1 MFTGLIQAIGQITAS
16 EKREGDIRLT
26 INCADLDLS
35 TSNLGDSIAVNGV
48 CLTAVEINGK
58 DFSADVSIETLDTTS
73 LGRLPVD
80 GRVNLEKALCL
91 NSVLGGHLVSG
102 HVDGLGKLIEM
113 QADARSIR
121 YQFETEAELQH
132 YIAAKGSITIDG
144 TSLTVNWV
152 EANRF
157 EVNIVPH
164 TQQQTVFQ
172 FYQPG
177 QAVNLEVDIIARY
190 LERLLHGRADHCLPG
205 DQSED
210 HQADHQ
216 KIQQK
221 DWQKDQQL
229 IQTLIKS
236 GFVEGPQDNQTD

>member
-1 MFTGLIQAIGQITAS
+1 MFTGIIQAIGQITAS
-16 EKREGDIRLT
+16 EKHEGDIRLS

-58 DFSADVSIETLDTTS
+58 VFAADVSAETLEKTS
-73 LGRLPVD
+73 LGRLLVG

-113 QADARSIR
+113 ESDARSIR
-121 YQFETEAELQH
+121 YQFEAEAELQH
-132 YIAAKGSITIDG
+132 YISAKGSITIDG
-144 TSLTVNWV
+144 TSLTVNWI

-190 LERLLHGRADHCLPG
+190 LERLLHGRADHGLLG
-205 DQSED
+205 DRPDD
-210 HQADHQ
+210 HQDDH
-216 KIQQK
+216 
-221 DWQKDQQL
+221 QKDQQL

-236 GFVEGPQDNQTD
+236 GFVDGPQDNQTD